1 MDRFLGGADSF
12 PMMTPKAT
20 CAMFRMFLRPAER
33 RGCLADLPMRFRR
46 ICPSA
51 WPERWPCLV
60 RPAPLRGH
68 KREDQGRTILVLM
81 NHSSRPN
88 FGSDLAHSILLD
100 LKILRERDEKNLAGS
115 PERKDL
121 TLRLWSEM
129 IGQERGWQ
137 QTVKDF
143 RHLFSI
149 ASYRNAS

>member
-1 MDRFLGGADSF
+1 
-12 PMMTPKAT
+12 
-20 CAMFRMFLRPAER
+20 
-33 RGCLADLPMRFRR
+33 
-46 ICPSA
+46 
-51 WPERWPCLV
+51 
-60 RPAPLRGH
+60 
-68 KREDQGRTILVLM
+68 VLM